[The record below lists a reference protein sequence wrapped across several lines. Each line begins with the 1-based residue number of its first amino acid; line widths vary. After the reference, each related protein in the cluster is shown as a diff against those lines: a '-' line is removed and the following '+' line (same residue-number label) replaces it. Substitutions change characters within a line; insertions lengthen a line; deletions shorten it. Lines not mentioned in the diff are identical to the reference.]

1 MTEDILKTIKDNIL
15 LELRDIPGV
24 DAVYLFGSSV
34 NGKMTGS
41 SDIDLAILFSEN
53 KIVDIDKLD
62 IMSRFS
68 SVAGRDVDIV
78 ILNDAS
84 SLLYHEI
91 LLTGKLIL
99 EKNRECRIQRE
110 VRNRKFYEDYRHIH
124 SIYMMGMRKRHG

>member
-34 NGKMTGS
+34 NGKMTGI

-53 KIVDIDKLD
+53 KIVDIDRLD
-62 IMSRFS
+62 IMSRLS
-68 SVAGRDVDIV
+68 SAAGRDVDLV

-84 SLLYHEI
+84 PLLYHEI

-99 EKNRECRIQRE
+99 ENNRECRIQRE
-110 VRNRKFYEDYRHIH
+110 VKNRKLYEDYRHIH

>member
-53 KIVDIDKLD
+53 KIMDIDRLD
-62 IMSRFS
+62 IMSRLS
-68 SVAGRDVDIV
+68 SAAGRDVDLV

-99 EKNRECRIQRE
+99 ENNREYRIQRE
-110 VRNRKFYEDYRHIH
+110 VKNRKLYEDYRHIH
-124 SIYMMGMRKRHG
+124 SIYMMGMRKRYD

>member
-34 NGKMTGS
+34 NGKMTRS

-62 IMSRFS
+62 IMSRLS
-68 SVAGRDVDIV
+68 SAAGRDVDIV

-99 EKNRECRIQRE
+99 ENNRECRIQRE
-110 VRNRKFYEDYRHIH
+110 VKNRKLYEDYRHIH

>member
-34 NGKMTGS
+34 NGKITGS

-53 KIVDIDKLD
+53 KTVDIDRLD
-62 IMSRFS
+62 IMSRLS
-68 SVAGRDVDIV
+68 SAAGRDVDLV

-84 SLLYHEI
+84 PLLYHEI
-91 LLTGKLIL
+91 LSTGKLIF
-99 EKNRECRIQRE
+99 ENNREYRIQRE
-110 VRNRKFYEDYRHIH
+110 VKNRKLYEDYRHIH

>member
-53 KIVDIDKLD
+53 KIVDIDRLD
-62 IMSRFS
+62 IMSRLS
-68 SVAGRDVDIV
+68 SAAGRDIDLV

-84 SLLYHEI
+84 PLLYHEI

-99 EKNRECRIQRE
+99 ENNRECRIQRE
-110 VRNRKFYEDYRHIH
+110 VKNRKLYEDYRHIH